1 MDVVGEEDCTDMK
14 TDEVYRPSVLSVKT
28 EYEVSIVM
36 KYFCGAYLCVCVFC
50 YMLCLG
56 RQFYMY
62 EAAILS
68 ELWRS
73 AEFSRY

>member
-1 MDVVGEEDCTDMK
+1 MDVVSEEDCTDMK

-36 KYFCGAYLCVCVFC
+36 KCFCGAYFCVYVFC

-62 EAAILS
+62 EVGIFSL
-68 ELWRS
+68 LW
-73 AEFSRY
+73 